1 MLFTMAENGMGQNLV
16 PNPSFENVTQCPF
29 SLGLEAY
36 VSDWKSARETPD
48 YFNTCATSSIADVP
62 SNNFGYQQPYMGNAY
77 IGMLTY
83 RADSSLYTEAASV
96 QLTTPLTIGQTY
108 YVSFR
113 LNLTIDNFTES
124 NSANNKIGIQ
134 FSTVEYSP
142 SNPSPINNFA
152 HVWSDSIITDTL
164 NWSVIKGSFVAD
176 SNYSY
181 LSLGNFF
188 DKQFVDSIVYGSN
201 FGAYYYF
208 DDVCVSTDSSLCYQN
223 VGVNEYMQ
231 NLNISVYPNPVV
243 NYLTIENSKSSIPY
257 SVSIFNSLGQIIY
270 REELLYG
277 DNIINTEQFSSGLL
291 TVEIQSEN
299 KKSHYKLL
307 KQ

>member
-1 MLFTMAENGMGQNLV
+1 MLFTMAVNGLAQNLV

-142 SNPSPINNFA
+142 SNSSPINNFA

-201 FGAYYYF
+201 FGAYYYY
-208 DDVCVSTDSSLCYQN
+208 DDVCVSTDSTLCYQN

-257 SVSIFNSLGQIIY
+257 NVSIFNSLGQIIY

-277 DNIINTEQFSSGLL
+277 VNIINTEQFSNGLL